1 MLRAA
6 LLILMLAAFHAAG
19 CRTPSKST
27 DFDGDKT
34 CRAVFSACLANC
46 PREFKQSGP
55 SSSNADELTE
65 EVWSVDDECAGQ
77 CEASYEE
84 CNVFDKEGRCGR
96 KHSTCLEDCGPDHPD
111 KEECSRQ
118 CDDALSSC
126 MKKE

>member
-27 DFDGDKT
+27 DVDGDKT
-34 CRAVFSACLANC
+34 CREVFSACVANC
-46 PREFKQSGP
+46 PRQGIEWQ
-55 SSSNADELTE
+55 AE
-65 EVWSVDDECAGQ
+65 EAWSVDDKCAGH
-77 CEASYEE
+77 CEASNEE
-84 CNVFDKEGRCGR
+84 CNVFDKEARCGR